1 MSTMLQRP
9 GVTPARGEKMRTVKI
24 LVLSLSM
31 VALVGPARPGAVDAV
46 IRGTVSDTAGKPIAG
61 MLVKATAGSK
71 SVSRYTGPDGRYE
84 LTVAPGTYDIVADS
98 LGFRV
103 ERKLKVVAPS
113 DTAVNF
119 SLTPAFNVMQ
129 FTGAEVDQLVPDDHA
144 GKLLKS
150 TCINCH
156 ALDVMLRHRGFA
168 AGQWRNYVE
177 KQMQVRIGRGP
188 FNMSDNEWKE
198 LTTALERLFG
208 PDAKYFGPGAEPP
221 KPEQVQRPKMAPE
234 VARATFYEYTL
245 PNPRSMPHSL
255 TVDPAGRV
263 WVSGWDSPTNAV
275 LRFDIAS
282 EQFKTYPVPTPN
294 AVPHT
299 PCVTRDGRVWMA
311 LNAAGTAK
319 VAMIDPKTDQLV
331 EIAWD
336 AKRPGTHNCQ
346 EDREGNLWF
355 SSLGETDEG
364 FYVYNPKTQQFRSY
378 KYPLPAAYPE
388 GSKALRDTAEGDPA
402 PRVRAGLYDAKVD
415 STGTAWGVTYSMGMI
430 VRLNPKTG
438 EVKEFFPPDTPH
450 IRGVFVDSHDTVWFA
465 AFGSHKIG
473 KIDPKTGEIKMY
485 QPPTPRAAPYSF
497 VEDKQR
503 GVLWFGD
510 LNGNN
515 LTRFDPR
522 TEKFIE
528 YPFPSRNVN
537 PRLGIGMDPR
547 GRIWFTEFL
556 NGRIGVLDPGDGP
569 ATTSSR

>member
-1 MSTMLQRP
+1 
-9 GVTPARGEKMRTVKI
+9 
-24 LVLSLSM
+24 
-31 VALVGPARPGAVDAV
+31 
-46 IRGTVSDTAGKPIAG
+46 
-61 MLVKATAGSK
+61 
-71 SVSRYTGPDGRYE
+71 
-84 LTVAPGTYDIVADS
+84 
-98 LGFRV
+98 
-103 ERKLKVVAPS
+103 
-113 DTAVNF
+113 
-119 SLTPAFNVMQ
+119 
-129 FTGAEVDQLVPDDHA
+129 
-144 GKLLKS
+144 
-150 TCINCH
+150 
-156 ALDVMLRHRGFA
+156 
-168 AGQWRNYVE
+168 
-177 KQMQVRIGRGP
+177 
-188 FNMSDNEWKE
+188 
-198 LTTALERLFG
+198 
-208 PDAKYFGPGAEPP
+208 
-221 KPEQVQRPKMAPE
+221 
-234 VARATFYEYTL
+234 
-245 PNPRSMPHSL
+245 
-255 TVDPAGRV
+255 
-263 WVSGWDSPTNAV
+263 
-275 LRFDIAS
+275 
-282 EQFKTYPVPTPN
+282 
-294 AVPHT
+294 
-299 PCVTRDGRVWMA
+299 MA

-402 PRVRAGLYDAKVD
+402 PKVRAGLYDAKVD
-415 STGTAWGVTYSMGMI
+415 STGTGWGVTYSMGMI
-430 VRLNPKTG
+430 VRVNPKTG
-438 EVKEFFPPDTPH
+438 EVKEYFPPDTPH

-522 TEKFIE
+522 TEKFVE